1 MAFTTGKENT
11 VSKWEKFTIA
21 GQTIELKIRS
31 ADYEPFRAMQDKATP
46 AYNEQFLLNLK
57 EDELKPYHYFLMQA
71 FAVLIQDWKGVDFEV
86 FDEHGEF
93 KETIT
98 NAPCTPE
105 NKLKLL
111 YGGDVGVQ
119 VWDFVRTKSKGIS
132 EELKKKRDEVL
143 GKSQDTT
150 SG

>member
-1 MAFTTGKENT
+1 MAFTIGKENT

-31 ADYEPFRAMQDKATP
+31 ADHEPFRAMQDKATP

-111 YGGDVGVQ
+111 YSGDVGLQ
-119 VWDFVRTKSKGIS
+119 VWDFVLTKSKGIS

-143 GKSQDTT
+143 GKSQNTT